1 MKIHSLN
8 LSNGGVPKLPVA
20 SCEVRT
26 NGIAGDRQR
35 DRRFHGGPQRAVS
48 LYSLER
54 LEALRAEGHPVA
66 PGALGENVTLA
77 GVDWSRMTPGAVVE
91 AGAVLLELTSYAAPC
106 ANLRPYFSDGRF
118 ARVAEKQHPGWSRLY
133 ARVLRPGTLTVG
145 DTVEIRPATQAR

>member
-8 LSNGGVPKLPVA
+8 ISNGGVPKLAVER
-20 SCEVRT
+20 CEVRSR
-26 NGIAGDRQR
+26 GLAGDRQR
-35 DRRFHGGPQRAVS
+35 DRRYHGGPERAVS
-48 LYSLER
+48 LYSLE
-54 LEALRAEGHPVA
+54 LIEALTAEGHAIA
-66 PGALGENVTLA
+66 PGALGENLTVA
-77 GVDWSRMTPGAVVE
+77 GADWSRMTPGTVVE
-91 AGAVLLELTSYAAPC
+91 AGQVVLEFTSYAAPC

>member
-20 SCEVRT
+20 TCEVRT

-48 LYSLER
+48 LYSLGR
-54 LEALRAEGHPVA
+54 LQGRRAEGHPVA

-91 AGAVLLELTSYAAPC
+91 AGGGPLEPPLFAP
-106 ANLRPYFSDGRF
+106 PSP
-118 ARVAEKQHPGWSRLY
+118 HPG
-133 ARVLRPGTLTVG
+133 P
-145 DTVEIRPATQAR
+145 P